1 MLHVVILA
9 AGEGKRMHS
18 SLPKV
23 LHPLAGRPLLEW
35 VMQATQALKDPQQC
49 YIVIGHGAE
58 RVKSQLSYIPATWV
72 EQSERWG
79 TGHAVAQV
87 LPLLPESKDTVLVL
101 FGDVPLITASSL
113 QMLLKKSQESDL
125 TLATTM
131 LDDPTGFGRIV
142 RDAQGRVVEIVEEKD
157 ANVEQRKIKE
167 IYTGILLTSV
177 ANLKVWLPTL
187 ERNNAQG
194 EYYLTDVVKRAV
206 TDRLTVTGLL
216 VPAEE
221 VQGIND
227 RVQLAKLERSLQRK
241 HVEQLMLSGV
251 TVLDPARIDI
261 RGDISIAPDVTLD
274 INVVMEGKVRIGKG
288 SYIGPNVVLRDVA
301 IGEHCKIYANS
312 VIEGAVIADYCNVG
326 PFARIRP
333 ETELKDNV
341 RIGNFVEVKKSNI
354 GAHSKVNH
362 LSYIGDAVIGENVNI
377 GAGTITCN
385 YDGIQK
391 HQTVIGDNAFIGSDT
406 QLVAPVTIGAGATIG
421 AGSTITRNAPPD
433 ALTLSRS
440 QQETI
445 KGWRRRSKR
454 KQES

>member
-23 LHPLAGRPLLEW
+23 LHPLAGRPLLAW
-35 VMQATQALKDPQQC
+35 VVQATQGIKEPQQR

-58 RVKSQLSYIPATWV
+58 QVKSQLNHISATWV
-72 EQSERWG
+72 EQSERCG

-87 LPLLPESKDTVLVL
+87 LPLLPEGNDTALVL

-113 QMLLKKSQESDL
+113 QMLIEKSKKNDL
-125 TLATTM
+125 TLATTT
-131 LDDPTGFGRIV
+131 LDDPSGFGRIV
-142 RDAQGRVVEIVEEKD
+142 RDAQGGVVEIVEEKD
-157 ANVEQRKIKE
+157 ASAEQRMLKE
-167 IYTGILLTSV
+167 IYTGILITSV
-177 ANLKVWLPTL
+177 ANLKAWLPTL

-206 TDRLTVTGLL
+206 NDRLSVAGIL
-216 VPAEE
+216 VAAEE
-221 VQGIND
+221 VQGVND
-227 RVQLAKLERSLQRK
+227 RVQLARLERNLQK
-241 HVEQLMLSGV
+241 KQVEQLMLTGV

-261 RGDISIAPDVTLD
+261 RGAVSIAPDVTLD
-274 INVVMEGKVRIGKG
+274 INVILEGKVSIGQG
-288 SYIGPNVVLRDVA
+288 CYIGPNVVLRDVA
-301 IGEHCKIYANS
+301 IGEHCKVYANS
-312 VIEGAVIADYCNVG
+312 VVEGAVIADHCNVG
-326 PFARIRP
+326 PFARLRP
-333 ETELKDNV
+333 ETELKANV
-341 RIGNFVEVKKSNI
+341 KIGNFVEVKKANI

-362 LSYIGDAVIGENVNI
+362 LSYIGDAVIGEKVNI

-385 YDGIQK
+385 YDGVKK
-391 HQTVIGDNAFIGSDT
+391 HQTLIGDNAFIGSDT

-421 AGSTITRNAPPD
+421 AGSTITRHAPAD

-454 KQES
+454 EQEN